1 MTASLAR
8 NQKGKAGAGRF
19 PTFPASGI
27 ARISNLVSPAGVH
40 SASEHA
46 STGLALIWVARGQS
60 LHPGV
65 ISSAGQ
71 PRGRAVS
78 ARTVEAWKAR
88 RRMPS
93 APQIMALLSD
103 DTLCALLLEE
113 VNPALARQA
122 KIIEAKKKLQEL
134 EEG

>member
-1 MTASLAR
+1 MSELSRQHTSIRVGEHVQIAFTPVSVGDAIS
-8 NQKGKAGAGRF
+8 KALSQFSAK
-19 PTFPASGI
+19 AI
-27 ARISNLVSPAGVH
+27 AAKLRKC
-40 SASEHA
+40 
-46 STGLALIWVARGQS
+46 T
-60 LHPGV
+60 
-65 ISSAGQ
+65 
-71 PRGRAVS
+71 AVS

-93 APQIMALLSD
+93 APQITALLSD

-134 EEG
+134 EAQ

>member
-1 MTASLAR
+1 MSRVSRLPTSQSVGDHVSIAFTSVSVGDAIA
-8 NQKGKAGAGRF
+8 KALSGFSAKAIAAKMRRF
-19 PTFPASGI
+19 T
-27 ARISNLVSPAGVH
+27 
-40 SASEHA
+40 
-46 STGLALIWVARGQS
+46 
-60 LHPGV
+60 
-65 ISSAGQ
+65 
-71 PRGRAVS
+71 AVS

-122 KIIEAKKKLQEL
+122 KIIKAKKELQEL
-134 EEG
+134 EES